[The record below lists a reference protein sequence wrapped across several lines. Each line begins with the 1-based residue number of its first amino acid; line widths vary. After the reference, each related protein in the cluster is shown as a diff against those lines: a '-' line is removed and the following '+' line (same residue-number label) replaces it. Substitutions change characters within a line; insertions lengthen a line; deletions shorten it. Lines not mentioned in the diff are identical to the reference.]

1 MTTESTTV
9 RISLRTRD
17 RLAAQ
22 ARERGVSIST
32 LLEELAA
39 VADREAI
46 FRAERE
52 STRAEAGNRTLREVE
67 GDWADATADGI
78 G

>member
-1 MTTESTTV
+1 MSTDSTTV
-9 RISLRTRD
+9 RVSLRTRD

-39 VADREAI
+39 GADREAI
-46 FRAERE
+46 FRTERE
-52 STRAEAGNRTLREVE
+52 ATRAEAGNPAVHEET
-67 GDWADATADGI
+67 GDWADAAADGI
-78 G
+78 D